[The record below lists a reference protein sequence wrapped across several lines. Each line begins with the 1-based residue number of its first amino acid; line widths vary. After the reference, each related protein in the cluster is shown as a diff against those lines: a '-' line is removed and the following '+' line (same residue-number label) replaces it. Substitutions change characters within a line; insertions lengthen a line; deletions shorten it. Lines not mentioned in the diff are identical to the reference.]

1 MGNKKKI
8 DQMLIENF
16 NFLLIIPG
24 KGKVIHTPPLNK
36 NPPRNIWSNSGKNKR
51 TRKNMVENWQK

>member
-8 DQMLIENF
+8 EQMLIENF

-24 KGKVIHTPPLNK
+24 KGKVIHTPPK
-36 NPPRNIWSNSGKNKR
+36 SEHGEKR
-51 TRKNMVENWQK
+51 